1 MLKEFKIF
9 LESLELSED
18 HDPDVICCVLTQRAL
33 DSLIQFV
40 KAVWGDTAASVIEEQ
55 FTQREDGSM
64 VCSGDLVEAFSAAI
78 KGVT

>member
-1 MLKEFKIF
+1 MLKEFKTF
-9 LESLELSED
+9 LESLELNED

-33 DSLIQFV
+33 DSLTQFIR
-40 KAVWGDTAASVIEEQ
+40 AVWGETAASVIEEQ

-64 VCSGDLVEAFSAAI
+64 VVSGDLVGAFSDSI